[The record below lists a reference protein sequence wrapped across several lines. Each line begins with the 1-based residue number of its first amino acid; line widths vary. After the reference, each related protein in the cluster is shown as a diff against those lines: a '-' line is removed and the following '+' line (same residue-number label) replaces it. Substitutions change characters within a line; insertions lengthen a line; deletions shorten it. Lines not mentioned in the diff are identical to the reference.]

1 MKLIFIFFMLTI
13 LNGCSFLCIKEEVL
27 FSTDMLPTA
36 TVGMEY
42 HARIQTTNSIISR
55 IYVEESKEYSINGLK
70 IISSVARNKFG
81 DGEITISGI
90 PQKEGDFSFH
100 VQGST
105 VGTQCPGSKFDTV
118 FKIRVVSEK

>member
-13 LNGCSFLCIKEEVL
+13 LNGCSFLCNKKEVL

-42 HARIQTTNSIISR
+42 HARINTIKYTISS

-70 IISSVARNKFG
+70 IISWVARNKFG